1 MTTMLMSSAGRMC
14 SGTAS
19 IIPVR
24 HCQEIWSIWGG
35 QDQIYY
41 SFEPDEPHKGHQWH
55 LQDEKSLAAR
65 LERFVID
72 SMIHSMIESM
82 IRSRSVQVSRHP
94 APLSPRLRRHAGSSC
109 PEDAFDFLCVVCHA
123 RTNITL
129 SGLCYP
135 CSGARASWRLLRTT
149 SASSCTQDVGV
160 TSAFLSRWIL
170 MWICNDIIIEW
181 RRLSMP
187 TSLATCTHCE

>member
-65 LERFVID
+65 FERFA
-72 SMIHSMIESM
+72 IESM
-82 IRSRSVQVSRHP
+82 IQ
-94 APLSPRLRRHAGSSC
+94 
-109 PEDAFDFLCVVCHA
+109 
-123 RTNITL
+123 
-129 SGLCYP
+129 
-135 CSGARASWRLLRTT
+135 
-149 SASSCTQDVGV
+149 
-160 TSAFLSRWIL
+160 
-170 MWICNDIIIEW
+170 
-181 RRLSMP
+181 
-187 TSLATCTHCE
+187 